1 MSSQPGPSTEQFQ
14 QAAKVAVA
22 MRAEVGRALVGQ
34 KAVVDAVLC
43 ALLAGG
49 HVLVEGVPGLGKTL
63 LVRAL
68 ARTISGSFGRIQFTP
83 DLMPAD
89 VTGHTLYDPKN
100 QVFTTRRGPVFVNL
114 LLADEINRAPAKTQ
128 AALLEVMQEAQVTI
142 EGQAHALEPPFMVL
156 ATQNP
161 IEQEGTYALPE
172 AQLDRFLLKVK
183 IEYPSQADEVALVR
197 YVTDGKVGD
206 KLNVDQVGQLLKPAT
221 VVTLQTIA
229 AALRTDDAVIDYAI
243 RLVRATRSWAG
254 VAAGAGPRG
263 GISLLRAARANA
275 LIEGRD
281 FVTPDDVK
289 KMALPALR
297 HRIRPS
303 PELELEGRDADA
315 IIAGILEKVEAP
327 RK

>member
-1 MSSQPGPSTEQFQ
+1 MKEENFA
-14 QAAKVAVA
+14 QAAKVVAA
-22 MRAEVGRALVGQ
+22 MRNEIGKALVGQ
-34 KAVVDAVLC
+34 KDVVDTALC

-68 ARTISGSFGRIQFTP
+68 ARTISGTFGRIQFTP

-100 QVFTTRRGPVFVNL
+100 QAFTTRRGPVFVNL

-142 EGQAHALEPPFMVL
+142 EGQAHVLEPPFMVL

-172 AQLDRFLLKVK
+172 AQLDRFLLKLR
-183 IEYPSQADEVALVR
+183 IDYPSPAEEAALVR
-197 YVTDGKVGD
+197 HVTEGKVGD
-206 KLNVDQVGQLLKPAT
+206 KLDVEQVAQLVKPST
-221 VVTLQTIA
+221 VISLQSIA
-229 AALRTDDAVIDYAI
+229 ASVRMDDAVLDYAV
-243 RLVRATRSWAG
+243 RLVRATRNWAG
-254 VAAGAGPRG
+254 VVAGAGPRG
-263 GISLLRAARANA
+263 GISLMRAARAAA

-281 FVTPDDVK
+281 YVTPDDVK
-289 KMALPALR
+289 RMALPALR
-297 HRIRPS
+297 HRISPS
-303 PELELEGRDADA
+303 PELELEGRDTDA
-315 IIAGILEKVEAP
+315 ILKGLLEKIEAP